1 MFNEQTNT
9 WNYNPMLT
17 KTEFDQKNMKA
28 VILWNII
35 TI

>member
-1 MFNEQTNT
+1 MFLKEDPYAYQEDCI
-9 WNYNPMLT
+9 YLIQ
-17 KTEFDQKNMKA
+17 DSKA